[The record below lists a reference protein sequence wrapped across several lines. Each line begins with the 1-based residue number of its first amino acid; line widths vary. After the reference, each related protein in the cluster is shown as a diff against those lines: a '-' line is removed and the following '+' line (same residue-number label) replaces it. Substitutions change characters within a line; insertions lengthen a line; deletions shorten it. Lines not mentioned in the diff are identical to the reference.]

1 MDGMKIGPENS
12 VLVVGLG
19 YRSGL
24 AAANFL
30 AAKGCRVLVSDVRGR
45 DELADTIARLAA
57 GVEVFAGNQE
67 PSLLDLGVDLVV
79 LSPGVPASIPLV
91 TEARKRGVPVIA
103 EIELAFRF
111 LRGRVVAITG
121 TDGKSTTTSLV
132 GHLLRA
138 LGFRALVGGN
148 IGIPLVSLVDE
159 STDDT
164 VSVIELSSFQ
174 LETIESFRP
183 HVAAILNIGT
193 DHLDRYESMDEY
205 FRAKLRI
212 AMNQTPDDGFVYNMD
227 DPVLASGIGAVRA
240 RRLGFSMTNT
250 GAAAFMEKDT
260 VFIRDAGAVKGI
272 LDPSRMRI
280 IGVHNVQNAMAALLM
295 VVVLVRMAGGEPD
308 YPLLAEACYS
318 FEGLAHRMER
328 IGSFEGRQFIN
339 DSKATTVGA
348 VEMALKSLRGGVVL
362 ILGGRTKGDDY
373 SRLLA
378 TVKER
383 VKHLVL
389 IGESTGEFARI
400 FAEVPSSTAVDMDD
414 AVARAM
420 DASGSGDVILL
431 SPACASY
438 DMFRNFEE
446 RGESFRESFGRLVSG
461 EISWT

>member
-1 MDGMKIGPENS
+1 MNIGPENS

-19 YRSGL
+19 DRSGL

-30 AAKGCRVLVSDVRGR
+30 AAKGCRVLVSDIKTR
-45 DELADTIARLAA
+45 DELADTISRLDS
-57 GVEVFAGNQE
+57 GVEVFAGDQE
-67 PSLLDLGVDLVV
+67 PALLDRGVDLIV
-79 LSPGVPASIPLV
+79 LSPGVPAGVPLIV
-91 TEARKRGVPVIA
+91 EACRRGVPVIA
-103 EIELAFRF
+103 EIELAYRF
-111 LRGRVVAITG
+111 LRGRIVAITG

-132 GHLLRA
+132 GRLLCA

-159 STDDT
+159 SSDDT

-183 HVAAILNIGT
+183 HVAAFLNIGA
-193 DHLDRYESMDEY
+193 DHLDRYESMDDY
-205 FRAKLRI
+205 FQAKLRI
-212 AMNQTPDDGFVYNMD
+212 AMNQTPDDCFVYNMD
-227 DPVLASGIGAVRA
+227 DTVLAAGIGGVSA

-250 GAAAFMEKDT
+250 DAAAFMEKDT
-260 VFIRDAGAVKGI
+260 VFVREAGAVKGV
-272 LDPSRMRI
+272 LHPSRMGI
-280 IGVHNVQNAMAALLM
+280 IGAHNVQNSMAALLM
-295 VVVLVRMAGGEPD
+295 VVALVRMAGGEPD

-328 IGSFEGRQFIN
+328 IGSFEGRRFIN

-348 VEMALKSLRGGVVL
+348 VEMAIKSLPGGVIL

-373 SRLLA
+373 TRLLP

-389 IGESTGEFARI
+389 IGESSGEFARI
-400 FAEVPSSTAVDMDD
+400 FAEIPASMAGDMDE
-414 AVARAM
+414 ALIRAM
-420 DASGSGDVILL
+420 GASVEGDVILL

-446 RGESFRESFGRLVSG
+446 RGEAFRESFDRLVSG
-461 EISWT
+461 RISWT